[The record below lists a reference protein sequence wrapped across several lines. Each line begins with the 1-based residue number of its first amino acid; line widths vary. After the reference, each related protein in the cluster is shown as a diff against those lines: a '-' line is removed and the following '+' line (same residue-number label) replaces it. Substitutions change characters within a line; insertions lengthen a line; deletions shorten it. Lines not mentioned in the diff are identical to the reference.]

1 MSRISLPSVL
11 LFVALGA
18 AGCGEPTAV
27 NTSTPVDQ
35 LISTQKNQ
43 SIVNVMP
50 PDQLR
55 VIAVIDEYAAKY
67 ESAPNELQK
76 SALWKERNKAIQR
89 AGQSLKGEKDKK
101 WVGILET
108 MKTTSEGNAYIVV
121 RIAPNITLSTAN
133 MELTDIGNDTL
144 IKNGSKDY
152 LALSAMPEG
161 SIIRF
166 KFFMDPEGLAI
177 TERGRMVD
185 PNFLAKFSGITLVED
200 EELFKSAKLAQ

>member
-11 LFVALGA
+11 LIALLA
-18 AGCGEPTAV
+18 TGCGEPTAV
-27 NTSTPVDQ
+27 DTSTPANQ
-35 LISTQKNQ
+35 LISTQKNE

-55 VIAVIDEYAAKY
+55 VIAVIDEYSAKY

-76 SALWKERNKAIQR
+76 SAIWKERNKAIQR
-89 AGQSLKGEKDKK
+89 AGRSLKGEKDKK

-108 MKTTSEGNAYIVV
+108 MKTTGEGNAYIVV
-121 RIAPNITLSTAN
+121 RISPNITLSTAN
-133 MELTDIGNDTL
+133 MELTDIGYETL

-152 LALSAMPEG
+152 LALSNMPEG

-166 KFFMDPEGLAI
+166 KFVLDPEGFAI
-177 TERGRMVD
+177 TEKGRMVD
-185 PNFLAKFSGITLVED
+185 PDFRTKFSGISLVED
-200 EELFKSAKLAQ
+200 EELFKSAKLGQ